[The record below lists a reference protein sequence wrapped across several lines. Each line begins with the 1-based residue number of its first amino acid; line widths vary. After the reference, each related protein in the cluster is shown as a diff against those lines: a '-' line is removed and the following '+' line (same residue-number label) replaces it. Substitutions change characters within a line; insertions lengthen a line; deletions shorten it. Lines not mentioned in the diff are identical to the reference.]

1 MKKYSLN
8 RGWQYTEGELR
19 NPLMMNMLSGWR
31 KCGLPHD
38 YQIGNTRD
46 PRSPAGENE
55 GWTQGAAVF
64 YKKEF
69 VMEPETAGKRCWL
82 EFEGI
87 GGVCEIWINGKY
99 LAKHMNPYTGVI
111 AEATELVHPGE
122 NVIQVHVDSRMKP
135 NSRWYV
141 GTGLYR
147 RVWLHLA
154 EQTAVMPE
162 GLQVTIKSLD
172 GDRAV
177 LAVAARLTGRA
188 DAVTF
193 TLKSPDGGV
202 IAEVPA
208 TLDCETAQADMNV
221 TGITPW
227 SPDGPVLY
235 TVEARVEA
243 GGVRDTAAVRTG
255 IRTIAVD
262 AKSGFRLNGQ
272 PMKLRGGCIHHDLG
286 ILGAAEHK
294 AAELRRVRVLKESG
308 FNAVRGAH
316 NPFGPAFYEA
326 CDELGMLV
334 IEEAFDEWVMGRTD
348 FGLHITFEDRWER
361 DLEDMIRR
369 DYNHP
374 SIVMWSTGNE
384 VEERDG
390 SADGCAWSR
399 RLAEKVRSLDASR
412 PVSASACSLFIEY
425 TQRPGPGADKGVTG
439 NQALNMAYDAFA
451 EGRDLWGPATAEYFA
466 PLDVAGYNYKVARY
480 EYDGEK
486 FPDRVIY
493 GSETYPRA
501 ALQNWQAT
509 IRNPHVIGDFV
520 WTAWD
525 YIGEVGV
532 GRWEVSDQPRPGA
545 AGYPWLLAHCG
556 DIDILGQKR
565 PQSWY
570 RDVVWGL
577 SKAPRMFCLPPELVG
592 KNIARLSW
600 GWLPVRRSYTFGGCE
615 GQAVEVHIYADADE
629 VELIQN
635 GVSMGTLPCGEA
647 QAYQA
652 VFSIPYRPGT
662 LEAVARRGGTET
674 GRDVLRTAGE
684 AAGLALHAD
693 RVAVPDGGEELC
705 FLSIQAVDKDGV
717 PVFDEGGEVTVTL
730 SGGQLLAL
738 GSADP
743 KPNREALY
751 HSDACPLYEG
761 TALAVIRGNGD
772 CAAEVTLGNV
782 KTRTVISFSSAE
794 PAELPVHDVR
804 PGPLDLPLGE
814 LMANTAAMAVLEKYI
829 APVVKNP
836 MVSAMAGMSLKK
848 IFSMSGQAAP
858 EGLQR
863 SLAEALKK
871 DCTL

>member
-1 MKKYSLN
+1 
-8 RGWQYTEGELR
+8 
-19 NPLMMNMLSGWR
+19 
-31 KCGLPHD
+31 
-38 YQIGNTRD
+38 
-46 PRSPAGENE
+46 
-55 GWTQGAAVF
+55 
-64 YKKEF
+64 
-69 VMEPETAGKRCWL
+69 MEPETAGKRCWL

-162 GLQVTIKSLD
+162 GLQVTTKSLD

-193 TLKSPDGGV
+193 TLKSPDGSV
-202 IAEVPA
+202 AAEVPGH
-208 TLDCETAQADMNV
+208 LDGETAWTDM
-221 TGITPW
+221 TAGGITPW
-227 SPDGPVLY
+227 SPDSPVLY

-255 IRTIAVD
+255 VRTVAVD
-262 AKSGFRLNGQ
+262 AQNGFQLNGQ
-272 PMKLRGGCIHHDLG
+272 TVKLRGGCIHHDLG

-509 IRNPHVIGDFV
+509 VRNPHVIGDFV

-532 GRWEVSDQPRPGA
+532 GRWEVSDQPRPGG

-577 SKAPRMFCLPPELVG
+577 AKMPRMFCLPPELVG

-600 GWLPVRRSYTFGGCE
+600 GWLPVRRSYTFDGCE
-615 GQAVEVHIYADADE
+615 GQTVEVHVYADADE
-629 VELIQN
+629 VELFQN
-635 GVSMGTLPCGEA
+635 GVSMGTLPCGEE
-647 QAYQA
+647 QEYQA

-662 LEAVARRGGTET
+662 LEAVARRGSTET

-684 AAGLALHAD
+684 AAGLVLHAD
-693 RVAVPDGGEELC
+693 HVAVPDGGEELC

-761 TALAVIRGNGD
+761 TALAVIRGNDD

-814 LMANTAAMAVLEKYI
+814 LMANAAAMAVLEKYI